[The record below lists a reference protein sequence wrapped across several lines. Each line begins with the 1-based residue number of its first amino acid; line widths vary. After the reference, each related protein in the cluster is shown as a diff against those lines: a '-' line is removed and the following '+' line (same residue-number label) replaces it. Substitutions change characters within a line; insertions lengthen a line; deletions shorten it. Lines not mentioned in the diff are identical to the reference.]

1 MLLQTEHVSKEFN
14 GIYALRDI
22 DFQLDAGDIHGLVGE
37 NGAGKSTLI
46 KLLTGVYQL
55 REGRLLWN
63 GEPVTISNP
72 ADSRALGIRV
82 IHQDRTLIPTFN
94 GIENCYLG
102 LEYPTRL
109 GRVDWAA
116 MERRVWQTMEDLGID
131 LDLKKTAAELSP
143 PQRTELEIVR
153 AMMTD
158 CRLLILDEPTAS
170 LTDQE
175 AGRLFRLLRDLRQKG
190 TSILYVTHR
199 LDEIF
204 LLTDRVTVLRNGRL
218 VDTVPTASVTREQLI
233 AKMTEQAAVE
243 PVCRRETFG
252 PVLLE
257 VKDMASR
264 DGRVK
269 QGSLALHSGEIL
281 GLFGLGGSGRTEL
294 LECIFGYR
302 ALSAG
307 TVLLDGKERPGLTP
321 EEAIR
326 SGMVLISEDR
336 RGKAMIGN
344 LSVRDN
350 ILLSSID
357 TFSRR
362 GVLRTKAGNGAA
374 EEQIESLHIKLASPN
389 QRMLEL
395 SGGCQLLHRPAERL
409 DRGPVPG
416 AVLHHHPGHEHRPLR
431 RHLPPLRR
439 RHRLRGHPQELFLS
453 GYYQAGPR
461 SPSVHFDGGVCGAV
475 LVFAGA
481 HHPGPEVLRH
491 RRQRGDGQDR
501 RHPGAEVQDHRLRPL
516 RGHGLRHRHA
526 DRLPRGLRQHHRR

>member
-22 DFQLDAGDIHGLVGE
+22 NFQLDAGEIHGLVGE

-55 REGRLLWN
+55 RDGRLLWN
-63 GEPVTISNP
+63 GEPVTISDP
-72 ADSRALGIRV
+72 PDSRALGIRV

-116 MERRVWQTMEDLGID
+116 MERRVRQTMESLGIG

-175 AGRLFRLLRDLRQKG
+175 AQRLFRLLRSLREKG

-204 LLTDRVTVLRNGRL
+204 LLTDRVTVFRNGQL
-218 VDTVPTASVTREQLI
+218 VETVPTGSVTREELV
-233 AKMTEQAAVE
+233 AKMTDQTAVE
-243 PVCRRETFG
+243 PISRRESFG
-252 PVLLE
+252 SVLLE
-257 VKDMASR
+257 VKGLASR

-269 QGSLALHSGEIL
+269 QGSLTLHSGEIL

-294 LECIFGYR
+294 LECIFGCR
-302 ALSAG
+302 TVQDG
-307 TVLLDGKERPGLTP
+307 TVLLDGEERPGLTP

-326 SGMVLISEDR
+326 NGMVLISEDR
-336 RGKAMIGN
+336 RGKAMIGS

-357 TFSRR
+357 TFSSH
-362 GVLRTKAGNGAA
+362 GVLRTKAGNDAAA
-374 EEQIESLHIKLASPN
+374 EQIDALHIKLASPS

-395 SGGCQLLHRPAERL
+395 SGGNQQK
-409 DRGPVPG
+409 
-416 AVLHHHPGHEHRPLR
+416 AVFARALMTAPRVFLCDEPTQAVDVATRSDIHHLLR
-431 RHLPPLRR
+431 RKADEGAGVLYVSSDLKELLEVADNILVMSRGRTRSCWKNEHLTAQQVLACCYET
-439 RHRLRGHPQELFLS
+439 QEKEAQS
-453 GYYQAGPR
+453 
-461 SPSVHFDGGVCGAV
+461 
-475 LVFAGA
+475 
-481 HHPGPEVLRH
+481 
-491 RRQRGDGQDR
+491 
-501 RHPGAEVQDHRLRPL
+501 
-516 RGHGLRHRHA
+516 
-526 DRLPRGLRQHHRR
+526 

>member
-22 DFQLDAGDIHGLVGE
+22 NFQLDAGEIHGLVGE

-63 GEPVTISNP
+63 GEPVTISSP

-94 GIENCYLG
+94 GIENCYLS

-116 MERRVWQTMEDLGID
+116 MERRVRQTMESLGID
-131 LDLKKTAAELSP
+131 LDLEKTAAELSP

-175 AGRLFRLLRDLRQKG
+175 AERLFKLLRSLREKG

-204 LLTDRVTVLRNGRL
+204 LLTDRVTVFRNGQL
-218 VDTVPTASVTREQLI
+218 VETVPTTSVTREELV
-233 AKMTEQAAVE
+233 AKMTDQVAVE
-243 PVCRRETFG
+243 PISRRESFG

-257 VKDMASR
+257 VKDLATR

-269 QGSLALHSGEIL
+269 QGSLSLRSGEIL

-294 LECIFGYR
+294 LECIFGCR
-302 ALSAG
+302 AASGG
-307 TVLLDGKERPGLTP
+307 TVLLAGKEHPGLTP

-336 RGKAMIGN
+336 RGKAMIGS

-357 TFSRR
+357 AFSHH
-362 GVLRTKAGNGAA
+362 GVLRRKAENDATA
-374 EEQIESLHIKLASPN
+374 EQIDSLHIKLASPN

-395 SGGCQLLHRPAERL
+395 SGGNQQKA
-409 DRGPVPG
+409 
-416 AVLHHHPGHEHRPLR
+416 
-431 RHLPPLRR
+431 
-439 RHRLRGHPQELFLS
+439 
-453 GYYQAGPR
+453 
-461 SPSVHFDGGVCGAV
+461 
-475 LVFAGA
+475 VFARA
-481 HHPGPEVLRH
+481 LMTTPRVFLCDEPTQAVDVSTRSDIHHL
-491 RRQRGDGQDR
+491 
-501 RHPGAEVQDHRLRPL
+501 
-516 RGHGLRHRHA
+516 
-526 DRLPRGLRQHHRR
+526 LRQKADEGAGVLYVSSDLKELLEVADNILVMSRGRTRTCWKNENLTAQQVLACCYETQEKKAQP

>member
-22 DFQLDAGDIHGLVGE
+22 NFQLDAGEIHGLVGE

-63 GEPVTISNP
+63 GAPVTIASP

-116 MERRVWQTMEDLGID
+116 MERRVRQTMEGLGID

-175 AGRLFRLLRDLRQKG
+175 SRRLFRLLQSLREKG
-190 TSILYVTHR
+190 TAILYVTHR

-204 LLTDRVTVLRNGRL
+204 LLTNRVTVFRNGQL
-218 VDTVPTASVTREQLI
+218 VETVSTASVTREELV
-233 AKMTEQAAVE
+233 AKMTDQTAVE
-243 PVCRRETFG
+243 PVSRREVFG

-257 VKDMASR
+257 VKGLASR

-269 QGSLALHSGEIL
+269 QGSLSLHSGEIL
-281 GLFGLGGSGRTEL
+281 GIFGLGGSGRTEL

-302 ALSAG
+302 AVSG
-307 TVLLDGKERPGLTP
+307 GSVLLSEKEYPRLTP
-321 EEAIR
+321 EESIR

-357 TFSRR
+357 VFSRR
-362 GVLRTKAGNGAA
+362 GVLRRKAEDHAAA
-374 EEQIESLHIKLASPN
+374 EQIGALHMKLASPS

-395 SGGCQLLHRPAERL
+395 SGGNQQK
-409 DRGPVPG
+409 V
-416 AVLHHHPGHEHRPLR
+416 
-431 RHLPPLRR
+431 
-439 RHRLRGHPQELFLS
+439 
-453 GYYQAGPR
+453 
-461 SPSVHFDGGVCGAV
+461 
-475 LVFAGA
+475 VFARA
-481 HHPGPEVLRH
+481 LMTAPKIFLCDEPTQAVDVATRSDIHHL
-491 RRQRGDGQDR
+491 
-501 RHPGAEVQDHRLRPL
+501 
-516 RGHGLRHRHA
+516 
-526 DRLPRGLRQHHRR
+526 LRQKADEGAGVLYVSSDLKELLEVADNILVMSRGRTRSCWKNKNLTAQQVLACCYETQEKEAQP

>member
-1 MLLQTEHVSKEFN
+1 MLLQTEHVSKKFN

-22 DFQLDAGDIHGLVGE
+22 NFQLDVGEIHGLVGE

-63 GEPVTISNP
+63 GEPVTVSSP

-102 LEYPTRL
+102 LEYSARL

-116 MERRVWQTMEDLGID
+116 MERRVRQTMEGLDID

-175 AGRLFRLLRDLRQKG
+175 SERLFRLLRSLREKG

-204 LLTDRVTVLRNGRL
+204 LLTDRVTVFRNGQL
-218 VDTVPTASVTREQLI
+218 VETVPTASVTREELV
-233 AKMTEQAAVE
+233 AKMTNQTAVE
-243 PVCRRETFG
+243 PISRRDSFG
-252 PVLLE
+252 PILLE
-257 VKDMASR
+257 VKDLASR

-269 QGSLALHSGEIL
+269 QGRLSLHSGEIL

-294 LECIFGYR
+294 LECIFGCR
-302 ALSAG
+302 AVEGG
-307 TVLLDGKERPGLTP
+307 TVLLDGKECPVLMP
-321 EEAIR
+321 EASIR

-336 RGKAMIGN
+336 RGKAMIGS

-357 TFSRR
+357 TFSCH
-362 GVLRTKAGNGAA
+362 GVLRTKAGNHAAA
-374 EEQIESLHIKLASPN
+374 EQINSLHIKLANPE

-395 SGGCQLLHRPAERL
+395 SGGNQQKA
-409 DRGPVPG
+409 
-416 AVLHHHPGHEHRPLR
+416 
-431 RHLPPLRR
+431 
-439 RHRLRGHPQELFLS
+439 
-453 GYYQAGPR
+453 
-461 SPSVHFDGGVCGAV
+461 
-475 LVFAGA
+475 VFARALMTGPKILLCDEPTQA
-481 HHPGPEVLRH
+481 VDVATRSDIHHL
-491 RRQRGDGQDR
+491 
-501 RHPGAEVQDHRLRPL
+501 
-516 RGHGLRHRHA
+516 
-526 DRLPRGLRQHHRR
+526 LRQKADEGAGVLYVSSDLKELLEVADNILVMARGRTRSCWKNENLTAQQVLACCYENQEKEAQL

>member
-22 DFQLDAGDIHGLVGE
+22 NFQLEAGEIHGLVGE

-46 KLLTGVYQL
+46 KLLTGVYRL

-63 GEPVTISNP
+63 GQPVTIASP
-72 ADSRALGIRV
+72 ADSRRLGIRV

-102 LEYPTRL
+102 LKYPTRF

-116 MERRVWQTMEDLGID
+116 MERRVRQTMESLGID

-153 AMMTD
+153 ARMTD

-175 AGRLFRLLRDLRQKG
+175 SQRLFRLLGSLREQG

-204 LLTDRVTVLRNGRL
+204 LLTDRVTVFRNGQL
-218 VDTVPTASVTREQLI
+218 VETVPTAGVTREELV
-233 AKMTEQAAVE
+233 AKMTDQTEAA
-243 PVCRRETFG
+243 PISRRESFG

-257 VKDMASR
+257 VKDLASR

-269 QGSLALHSGEIL
+269 QGNLTLRSGEIL

-294 LECIFGYR
+294 LECIFGCR
-302 ALSAG
+302 AVSDG

-321 EEAIR
+321 EASIR

-336 RGKAMIGN
+336 RGKAMIGG

-357 TFSRR
+357 AFSSH
-362 GVLRTKAGNGAA
+362 GVLRRKAENKAVA
-374 EEQIESLHIKLASPN
+374 EQIGALRIKLAGPG

-395 SGGCQLLHRPAERL
+395 SGGNQQK
-409 DRGPVPG
+409 
-416 AVLHHHPGHEHRPLR
+416 AVFARALMTAPKIFLCDEPTQAVDVATRSEI
-431 RHLPPLRR
+431 
-439 RHRLRGHPQELFLS
+439 HRL
-453 GYYQAGPR
+453 
-461 SPSVHFDGGVCGAV
+461 
-475 LVFAGA
+475 
-481 HHPGPEVLRH
+481 
-491 RRQRGDGQDR
+491 
-501 RHPGAEVQDHRLRPL
+501 
-516 RGHGLRHRHA
+516 
-526 DRLPRGLRQHHRR
+526 LRQKADEGAGVLYVSSDLKELLEVADNILVMSRGRTGACWKNENLTARQVLACCYETPEKEALA

>member
-1 MLLQTEHVSKEFN
+1 MLLQTEHVSKAFN

-22 DFQLDAGDIHGLVGE
+22 NFQLDAGEIHGLVGE

-63 GEPVTISNP
+63 GEPVTISSP

-116 MERRVWQTMEDLGID
+116 MERRVRQTMESLGIG

-153 AMMTD
+153 AQMSD

-175 AGRLFRLLRDLRQKG
+175 AERLFRLLQSLREKG

-204 LLTDRVTVLRNGRL
+204 LLTDRVTVFRNGQM
-218 VDTVPTASVTREQLI
+218 VETVPTESVTREELV
-233 AKMTEQAAVE
+233 AKMTDQTAVE
-243 PVCRRETFG
+243 PISRRDSFG

-257 VKDMASR
+257 VKDLASR

-269 QGSLALHSGEIL
+269 QGSLSLRSGEIL

-294 LECIFGYR
+294 LECIFGCR
-302 ALSAG
+302 AVSHG
-307 TVLLDGKERPGLTP
+307 TVLLNGEARPGLTP

-326 SGMVLISEDR
+326 NGIVLISEDR
-336 RGKAMIGN
+336 RGKAMIGG

-350 ILLSSID
+350 ILLSSIN
-357 TFSRR
+357 TFSRH
-362 GVLRTKAGNGAA
+362 GVLRTKAGNDAAA
-374 EEQIESLHIKLASPN
+374 EQIDALHIKLASPN

-395 SGGCQLLHRPAERL
+395 SGGNQQKA
-409 DRGPVPG
+409 
-416 AVLHHHPGHEHRPLR
+416 
-431 RHLPPLRR
+431 
-439 RHRLRGHPQELFLS
+439 
-453 GYYQAGPR
+453 
-461 SPSVHFDGGVCGAV
+461 
-475 LVFAGA
+475 VFARA
-481 HHPGPEVLRH
+481 LMTSPKIFLCDEPTQAVDVATRSDIHHL
-491 RRQRGDGQDR
+491 
-501 RHPGAEVQDHRLRPL
+501 
-516 RGHGLRHRHA
+516 
-526 DRLPRGLRQHHRR
+526 LRQKADEGAGVLYVSSDLKELLEVADNILVMSRGRTGACWKNENLTPRQVLACCYETQEKEAQP

>member
-22 DFQLDAGDIHGLVGE
+22 SFQLDAGEIHGLVGE

-63 GEPVTISNP
+63 GEPTAISGP
-72 ADSRALGIRV
+72 ADSRRLGIRV

-116 MERRVWQTMEDLGID
+116 MERRVRQTMESLGID
-131 LDLKKTAAELSP
+131 LDLKKTAAELCP

-175 AGRLFRLLRDLRQKG
+175 AQRLFRLLRSLREKG

-204 LLTDRVTVLRNGRL
+204 LLTDRVTVFRNGQL
-218 VDTVPTASVTREQLI
+218 VETVPTASVTRDELV
-233 AKMTEQAAVE
+233 AKMTDQTAVE
-243 PVCRRETFG
+243 PIARRETFG

-257 VKDMASR
+257 VKGLASR

-269 QGSLALHSGEIL
+269 QGSLSLHSGEIL

-294 LECIFGYR
+294 LECIFGCR
-302 ALSAG
+302 AVSSGA
-307 TVLLDGKERPGLTP
+307 VLLDGKERPGLTP
-321 EEAIR
+321 AVSIR
-326 SGMVLISEDR
+326 NGMVLISEDR
-336 RGKAMIGN
+336 RGKAMIGG

-357 TFSRR
+357 AFSRR
-362 GVLRTKAGNGAA
+362 GVLRTKAGNHAA
-374 EEQIESLHIKLASPN
+374 AEQIESLHIKLASPN

-395 SGGCQLLHRPAERL
+395 SGGNQQKA
-409 DRGPVPG
+409 
-416 AVLHHHPGHEHRPLR
+416 
-431 RHLPPLRR
+431 
-439 RHRLRGHPQELFLS
+439 
-453 GYYQAGPR
+453 
-461 SPSVHFDGGVCGAV
+461 
-475 LVFAGA
+475 VFARA
-481 HHPGPEVLRH
+481 LMTAPKIFLCDEPTQAVDVATRSDIHHL
-491 RRQRGDGQDR
+491 
-501 RHPGAEVQDHRLRPL
+501 
-516 RGHGLRHRHA
+516 
-526 DRLPRGLRQHHRR
+526 LRQKADEGAGVLYVSSDLKELLEVADNILVMSRGRTGSCWKNEHLTAQQVLACCYETQEKEAQP

>member
-22 DFQLDAGDIHGLVGE
+22 NFQLEAGEIHGLVGE

-46 KLLTGVYQL
+46 KLLTGVYRL

-63 GEPVTISNP
+63 GQPVTISSP
-72 ADSRALGIRV
+72 EDSRRLGIRV

-102 LEYPTRL
+102 LEYPTRF

-116 MERRVWQTMEDLGID
+116 MERRVRQTMESLGID

-153 AMMTD
+153 ARMTD

-175 AGRLFRLLRDLRQKG
+175 SQRLFRLLGSLREQG

-199 LDEIF
+199 LDEFF
-204 LLTDRVTVLRNGRL
+204 LLTDRITVFRNGQL
-218 VDTVPTASVTREQLI
+218 VETVPTASVTREQLV
-233 AKMTEQAAVE
+233 AKMTDQTAAA
-243 PVCRRETFG
+243 PISRRESFG

-257 VKDMASR
+257 VKDLASR

-269 QGSLALHSGEIL
+269 QGDLTLRSGEIL

-294 LECIFGYR
+294 LECVFGCR
-302 ALSAG
+302 AMKGGA
-307 TVLLDGKERPGLTP
+307 VLLDGRPCPGLTP
-321 EEAIR
+321 EASIR
-326 SGMVLISEDR
+326 GGMVLISEDR
-336 RGKAMIGN
+336 RGKAMIGG

-357 TFSRR
+357 AFSSH
-362 GVLRTKAGNGAA
+362 GVLRRKAENKAVA
-374 EEQIESLHIKLASPN
+374 EQIGALRIKLAGPG

-395 SGGCQLLHRPAERL
+395 SGGNQQKAVFARALMTAPKIFLCDEPTQAV
-409 DRGPVPG
+409 DVATRG
-416 AVLHHHPGHEHRPLR
+416 EI
-431 RHLPPLRR
+431 
-439 RHRLRGHPQELFLS
+439 HRLLRQKADEGAGVLYVSSDLKELLEVADNILVMSRG
-453 GYYQAGPR
+453 R
-461 SPSVHFDGGVCGAV
+461 TGVCWKNENLTARQV
-475 LVFAGA
+475 LACCYET
-481 HHPGPEVLRH
+481 PEKEAL
-491 RRQRGDGQDR
+491 
-501 RHPGAEVQDHRLRPL
+501 A
-516 RGHGLRHRHA
+516 
-526 DRLPRGLRQHHRR
+526 

>member
-22 DFQLDAGDIHGLVGE
+22 NFQLDAGEIHGLVGE

-63 GEPVTISNP
+63 GQPATISSP

-82 IHQDRTLIPTFN
+82 IHQDRTLILTFN
-94 GIENCYLG
+94 GIENCFLG

-109 GRVDWAA
+109 GRVDWGA
-116 MERRVWQTMEDLGID
+116 MERRVRQTMEGLGID

-175 AGRLFRLLRDLRQKG
+175 TDRLFRLLRNLREKG

-204 LLTDRVTVLRNGRL
+204 LLTDRVTVLRNGQL
-218 VDTVPTASVTREQLI
+218 VETVPTGSVTREQLI
-233 AKMTEQAAVE
+233 AKMTEQTAVE
-243 PVCRRETFG
+243 PICRRESFG

-257 VKDMASR
+257 ARNIASR

-269 QGSLALHSGEIL
+269 QGSFSLRSGEIL

-294 LECIFGYR
+294 LECIFGCR
-302 ALSAG
+302 AITGG
-307 TVLLDGKERPGLTP
+307 TVLLDGKECPGRTP
-321 EEAIR
+321 EVSIR

-336 RGKAMIGN
+336 RGKAVIGN

-362 GVLRTKAGNGAA
+362 GVLQTKEGNGAVA
-374 EEQIESLHIKLASPN
+374 KQIDALHIKLADPG

-395 SGGCQLLHRPAERL
+395 SGGNQQKAVFARALMTSPRIFLCDEPTQAV
-409 DRGPVPG
+409 DVGTRG
-416 AVLHHHPGHEHRPLR
+416 EI
-431 RHLPPLRR
+431 
-439 RHRLRGHPQELFLS
+439 HRL
-453 GYYQAGPR
+453 
-461 SPSVHFDGGVCGAV
+461 
-475 LVFAGA
+475 
-481 HHPGPEVLRH
+481 
-491 RRQRGDGQDR
+491 
-501 RHPGAEVQDHRLRPL
+501 
-516 RGHGLRHRHA
+516 
-526 DRLPRGLRQHHRR
+526 LRQKADEGAGVLYVSSDLKELLEVADNILIMVQGRTRSCWRNRDLTSQQVLACCYEDQEKEVWP

>member
-22 DFQLDAGDIHGLVGE
+22 NFQLDAGEIHGLVGE

-63 GEPVTISNP
+63 GEPVTISSP

-116 MERRVWQTMEDLGID
+116 MERRVRQTMEGLGID
-131 LDLKKTAAELSP
+131 LDLKKTAVELSP

-153 AMMTD
+153 AQMSD

-175 AGRLFRLLRDLRQKG
+175 AERLFKLLRSLREKG

-199 LDEIF
+199 LDEFF
-204 LLTDRVTVLRNGRL
+204 LLTDRVTVFRNGQL
-218 VDTVPTASVTREQLI
+218 VETVSTASVTREELV
-233 AKMTEQAAVE
+233 AKMTDQTAVE
-243 PVCRRETFG
+243 PISRRESFG

-257 VKDMASR
+257 VKDLATR

-269 QGSLALHSGEIL
+269 QGSLSLHSGEIL

-294 LECIFGYR
+294 LECIFGCR
-302 ALSAG
+302 AISSG

-326 SGMVLISEDR
+326 SGMVLISEGR
-336 RGKAMIGN
+336 RGKAMIGS

-362 GVLRTKAGNGAA
+362 GILRTKAGNRAAA
-374 EEQIESLHIKLASPN
+374 EQINALHIKLASPN

-395 SGGCQLLHRPAERL
+395 SGGNQQKA
-409 DRGPVPG
+409 
-416 AVLHHHPGHEHRPLR
+416 
-431 RHLPPLRR
+431 
-439 RHRLRGHPQELFLS
+439 
-453 GYYQAGPR
+453 
-461 SPSVHFDGGVCGAV
+461 
-475 LVFAGA
+475 VFARA
-481 HHPGPEVLRH
+481 LMTAPRVFLCDEPTQAVDVSTRSDIHHL
-491 RRQRGDGQDR
+491 
-501 RHPGAEVQDHRLRPL
+501 
-516 RGHGLRHRHA
+516 
-526 DRLPRGLRQHHRR
+526 LRQKADEGAGVLYVSSDLKELLEVADNILVMSRGRTRTCWKNENLTAQQVLACCYETQEKEAQP

>member
-22 DFQLDAGDIHGLVGE
+22 NFRLDAGEIHGLVGE

-46 KLLTGVYQL
+46 KLLTGVYRL

-63 GEPVTISNP
+63 GQPVTISSP
-72 ADSRALGIRV
+72 EDSRRLGIRV

-94 GIENCYLG
+94 GVENCYLG

-116 MERRVWQTMEDLGID
+116 MERRVRQTMRGLGID

-153 AMMTD
+153 AMMAD

-175 AGRLFRLLRDLRQKG
+175 AQRLFRLLRGLQEKK
-190 TSILYVTHR
+190 TAILYVTHR

-204 LLTDRVTVLRNGRL
+204 ALTGRVTVFRNGQL
-218 VDTVPTASVTREQLI
+218 VETLPTAGVTREELV
-233 AKMTEQAAVE
+233 AKMTDQTAAGSVSH
-243 PVCRRETFG
+243 REAFG

-257 VKDMASR
+257 ARNITSR

-269 QGSLALHSGEIL
+269 RGGLTLRGGEIL

-302 ALSAG
+302 AVSG
-307 TVLLDGKERPGLTP
+307 GSVLLNGREYARLTP
-321 EEAIR
+321 ER
-326 SGMVLISEDR
+326 SIQNGMVLISEDR

-357 TFSRR
+357 AFSRW
-362 GVLRTKAGNGAA
+362 GVLQRKAEDRAAA
-374 EEQIESLHIKLASPN
+374 ELIRSLRIKSAGPG

-395 SGGCQLLHRPAERL
+395 SGGNQQK
-409 DRGPVPG
+409 
-416 AVLHHHPGHEHRPLR
+416 AVFARALTTAPKVFLCDQPTQAVDVATRSDI
-431 RHLPPLRR
+431 
-439 RHRLRGHPQELFLS
+439 HRLLRQKADEGAGVLYVSSDLQELLEVADNILVMSRGRTTVCWKNQGLTPRQVLS
-453 GYYQAGPR
+453 CCYEDQEKEERACAI
-461 SPSVHFDGGVCGAV
+461 ST
-475 LVFAGA
+475 
-481 HHPGPEVLRH
+481 
-491 RRQRGDGQDR
+491 
-501 RHPGAEVQDHRLRPL
+501 
-516 RGHGLRHRHA
+516 
-526 DRLPRGLRQHHRR
+526 

>member
-1 MLLQTEHVSKEFN
+1 MLLQTEHVSKAFN

-22 DFQLDAGDIHGLVGE
+22 DFQLDAGEIHGLVGE

-63 GEPVTISNP
+63 GEPVTISSP

-94 GIENCYLG
+94 CIENCYLG

-116 MERRVWQTMEDLGID
+116 MECRVRQTMESLGID

-175 AGRLFRLLRDLRQKG
+175 AQRLFRLLRSLREKG

-204 LLTDRVTVLRNGRL
+204 LLTDRVTVFRNGQL
-218 VDTVPTASVTREQLI
+218 VETVPTASVTREELVS
-233 AKMTEQAAVE
+233 KMTDQTAVE
-243 PVCRRETFG
+243 PISRRENFG

-257 VKDMASR
+257 AKGLASR
-264 DGRVK
+264 DGRVQ
-269 QGSLALHSGEIL
+269 QGSLSLRSGEIL

-302 ALSAG
+302 AVQGG
-307 TVLLDGKERPGLTP
+307 TVLLDGKAHPGLTP
-321 EEAIR
+321 EASIR
-326 SGMVLISEDR
+326 NGMVLISEDR
-336 RGKAMIGN
+336 RGKAMIGS

-350 ILLSSID
+350 ILLSCLDS
-357 TFSRR
+357 FSRR
-362 GVLRTKAGNGAA
+362 GVLRTKAGNDAAA
-374 EEQIESLHIKLASPN
+374 EQIDSLHIKLASPE

-395 SGGCQLLHRPAERL
+395 SGGNQQK
-409 DRGPVPG
+409 
-416 AVLHHHPGHEHRPLR
+416 AVFARALMTAPKIFLCDEPTQAVDVATRSDIHHLLR
-431 RHLPPLRR
+431 RKADEGAGVLYVSSDLKE
-439 RHRLRGHPQELFLS
+439 LLEVADNILVMSQGCTKSCWKNENLTAQQVLACCYETQEKEA
-453 GYYQAGPR
+453 QP
-461 SPSVHFDGGVCGAV
+461 
-475 LVFAGA
+475 
-481 HHPGPEVLRH
+481 
-491 RRQRGDGQDR
+491 
-501 RHPGAEVQDHRLRPL
+501 
-516 RGHGLRHRHA
+516 
-526 DRLPRGLRQHHRR
+526 

>member
-22 DFQLDAGDIHGLVGE
+22 NFQLDAGEIHGLVGE

-63 GEPVTISNP
+63 GEPVAISSP

-116 MERRVWQTMEDLGID
+116 MERRVRQAMEGLGIS

-175 AGRLFRLLRDLRQKG
+175 AERLFRLLQSLREKG

-204 LLTDRVTVLRNGRL
+204 LLTDRVTVFRNGQL
-218 VDTVPTASVTREQLI
+218 VETVPTASVTREELVS
-233 AKMTEQAAVE
+233 KMTGQTAVE
-243 PVCRRETFG
+243 PISRRESFG

-257 VKDMASR
+257 VKDLATW

-269 QGSLALHSGEIL
+269 QGSLSLRSGEIL

-294 LECIFGYR
+294 LECIFGCR
-302 ALSAG
+302 AISSG

-336 RGKAMIGN
+336 RGKAMIGS

-350 ILLSSID
+350 IMLSSID
-357 TFSRR
+357 TFSRY
-362 GVLRTKAGNGAA
+362 GVLRTKAGNRAAA
-374 EEQIESLHIKLASPN
+374 EQINALHIKLASPG

-395 SGGCQLLHRPAERL
+395 SGGNQQK
-409 DRGPVPG
+409 
-416 AVLHHHPGHEHRPLR
+416 AVFARALMTAPRVFLCDEPTQAVDVSTRSDIHHLLR
-431 RHLPPLRR
+431 RKADEGAGVLYVSSDLKE
-439 RHRLRGHPQELFLS
+439 LLEVADNILVTSRGRTRTCWKNQNLTAQQVLACCYETQEKEA
-453 GYYQAGPR
+453 QP
-461 SPSVHFDGGVCGAV
+461 
-475 LVFAGA
+475 
-481 HHPGPEVLRH
+481 
-491 RRQRGDGQDR
+491 
-501 RHPGAEVQDHRLRPL
+501 
-516 RGHGLRHRHA
+516 
-526 DRLPRGLRQHHRR
+526 

>member
-22 DFQLDAGDIHGLVGE
+22 NFQLDAGEIHGLVGE

-63 GEPVTISNP
+63 GEPVTISSP

-116 MERRVWQTMEDLGID
+116 MERRVRQTMEGLGIS

-153 AMMTD
+153 AQMSD

-175 AGRLFRLLRDLRQKG
+175 AERLFRLLQSLREKG

-204 LLTDRVTVLRNGRL
+204 LLTDRVTVFRNGQL
-218 VDTVPTASVTREQLI
+218 VETVPTASVNREELVS
-233 AKMTEQAAVE
+233 KMTDQTAVE
-243 PVCRRETFG
+243 PISRRESFG

-257 VKDMASR
+257 VKGLATR

-269 QGSLALHSGEIL
+269 QGSLSLRSGEIL

-294 LECIFGYR
+294 LECIFGCQ
-302 ALSAG
+302 AISNG

-336 RGKAMIGN
+336 RGKAMIGS

-357 TFSRR
+357 TFSRY
-362 GVLRTKAGNGAA
+362 GVLRAKAGNRAAA
-374 EEQIESLHIKLASPN
+374 EQINALHIKLASPN
-389 QRMLEL
+389 QRILEL
-395 SGGCQLLHRPAERL
+395 SGGNQQKA
-409 DRGPVPG
+409 
-416 AVLHHHPGHEHRPLR
+416 
-431 RHLPPLRR
+431 
-439 RHRLRGHPQELFLS
+439 
-453 GYYQAGPR
+453 
-461 SPSVHFDGGVCGAV
+461 
-475 LVFAGA
+475 VFARVLMTA
-481 HHPGPEVLRH
+481 PRVFLCDEPTQAVDVSTRSDIHHL
-491 RRQRGDGQDR
+491 
-501 RHPGAEVQDHRLRPL
+501 
-516 RGHGLRHRHA
+516 
-526 DRLPRGLRQHHRR
+526 LRQKADEGAGVLYVSSDLKELLEVTDNILVMSRGRTRSCWKNENLTAQQVLACCYETQEKEAQP

>member
-22 DFQLDAGDIHGLVGE
+22 NFQRDAGDIHGLVGE

-63 GEPVTISNP
+63 GEPVTISSP

-116 MERRVWQTMEDLGID
+116 MERRVRQTMESLGIG

-175 AGRLFRLLRDLRQKG
+175 AERLFRLLRSLREKG

-204 LLTDRVTVLRNGRL
+204 LLADRVTVFRNGQL
-218 VDTVPTASVTREQLI
+218 VETVPTASVSREELVS
-233 AKMTEQAAVE
+233 KMTDQTAVE
-243 PVCRRETFG
+243 PISRREHFG

-257 VKDMASR
+257 VKDLATR

-269 QGSLALHSGEIL
+269 QGSLSLRSGEIL

-294 LECIFGYR
+294 LECIFGCR
-302 ALSAG
+302 AVSHG
-307 TVLLDGKERPGLTP
+307 TVLLGGEARPGLTP

-326 SGMVLISEDR
+326 NGMVLISEDR
-336 RGKAMIGN
+336 RGKAMIGG

-357 TFSRR
+357 TFSRH
-362 GVLRTKAGNGAA
+362 GVLRTKVGNSAAA
-374 EEQIESLHIKLASPN
+374 EQIDALRIKLASPN

-395 SGGCQLLHRPAERL
+395 SGGNQQK
-409 DRGPVPG
+409 
-416 AVLHHHPGHEHRPLR
+416 AVFARALMTAPRIFLCDEPTQAVDVATRSDIHHLLR
-431 RHLPPLRR
+431 RKADEGAGVLYVSSDLKE
-439 RHRLRGHPQELFLS
+439 LLEVADNILVMSRGCTKSCWKNENLTAQQVLACCYETQEKEA
-453 GYYQAGPR
+453 QP
-461 SPSVHFDGGVCGAV
+461 
-475 LVFAGA
+475 
-481 HHPGPEVLRH
+481 
-491 RRQRGDGQDR
+491 
-501 RHPGAEVQDHRLRPL
+501 
-516 RGHGLRHRHA
+516 
-526 DRLPRGLRQHHRR
+526 